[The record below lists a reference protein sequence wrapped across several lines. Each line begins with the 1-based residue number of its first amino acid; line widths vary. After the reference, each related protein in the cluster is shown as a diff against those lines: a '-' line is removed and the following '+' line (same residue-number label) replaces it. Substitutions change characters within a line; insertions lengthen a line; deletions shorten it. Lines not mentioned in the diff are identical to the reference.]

1 MSLLIPDTGLLF
13 WMILSF
19 GVVFFILAKYGF
31 PVITKTVEK
40 RKAYID
46 NSLKLAKEAN
56 EQMAKLKEDSESMI
70 AAAHKEQGRI
80 MKEAMDEREKIIRDA
95 RREAQSTIDK
105 ELADAQKQIQLQKDE
120 AIRDLRRQVAVLSVD
135 IAEKIMRKEL
145 SDRDEQLEMID
156 RMIEKT
162 INQN

>member
-105 ELADAQKQIQLQKDE
+105 ELAEAQKQIQLQKDE